1 MKHLSD
7 QWIRDWCSE
16 NGWTDPVM
24 EPINQYWAFP
34 PGGVMPEPIPADT
47 LRLIKSQYG
56 MTKEEKLWMGT
67 AIAVAV
73 LMAWL
78 SYVLK
83 CPMPLIA
90 GFAYTACVV
99 AGLEVDEF

>member
-1 MKHLSD
+1 MKHFCD
-7 QWIRDWCSE
+7 QWIQEWCFE

-24 EPINQYWAFP
+24 EPLNHYWAFP
-34 PGGVMPEPIPADT
+34 PGGVMPQPIPSDV
-47 LRLIKSQYG
+47 LRGIKSRNGLSQH
-56 MTKEEKLWMGT
+56 EKMWTAT
-67 AIAVAV
+67 AIAFAV
-73 LMAWL
+73 VMAWL

-90 GFAYTACVV
+90 GFAYGAFVA